1 MQDHYEVLQVHPR
14 ADQETIQAA
23 YERLRERYADERL
36 EGAADELIELAQR
49 KREEIDRA
57 YDVLSD
63 PARRAAYDKEA
74 TAQSHTPTPSEGT
87 HKQSTRPRDK
97 KAEPGEHD
105 EPNEEEIL
113 IDYRPLA
120 SARRQE
126 RPRDFDAQP
135 MISSHELLRQRGR
148 NTSNSVLVWGAPV
161 GVAAAATFLTVFL
174 TLLIAGIG
182 APQPMPPQNSTTS
195 QMRPPMQGM
204 SSETQMAHQFESQIN
219 AARQVTRQ
227 VPDNPN
233 AWINLGNVLF
243 DSVQIVQENL
253 PDSETYRSVVP
264 RWLEAAEAYEQ
275 ALELE
280 PNNATVRSDLGVS
293 YCNYGK
299 ATDDMSYVDR
309 GLQQV
314 QKSFAVD
321 PENGRVLLNL
331 GTCLVSIQPP
341 QTEEAMKH
349 WRKVLV
355 LPDAQQQLVASAQ
368 RMIRQYGN
376 Q

>member
-1 MQDHYEVLQVHPR
+1 MQDYYELLQVHPR
-14 ADQETIQAA
+14 ADQDTIQAA
-23 YERLRERYADERL
+23 YERLCERYADERL
-36 EGAADELIELAQR
+36 EGAAEELVELAQQ
-49 KREEIDRA
+49 KRADIDHA
-57 YDVLSD
+57 YAVLSD
-63 PARRAAYDKEA
+63 PERRAAYDKEVER
-74 TAQSHTPTPSEGT
+74 PR
-87 HKQSTRPRDK
+87 KQSAAASSASPRGK
-97 KAEPGEHD
+97 KPKQSEQEEAD
-105 EPNEEEIL
+105 EDEDEIL
-113 IDYRPLA
+113 IDYRPLPPA
-120 SARRQE
+120 HRQE

-135 MISSHELLRQRGR
+135 MISSHELARQRGR
-148 NTSNSVLVWGAPV
+148 KASNSMLVWGAPV
-161 GVAAAATFLTVFL
+161 GVAAAATFLTVFV

-182 APQPMPPQNSTTS
+182 APQPMPPQNDTMAQS
-195 QMRPPMQGM
+195 RPPMQGM
-204 SSETQMAHQFESQIN
+204 SSETQAAHQFEEQIS

-264 RWLEAAEAYEQ
+264 RWLEAGEAYQQ

-280 PNNATVRSDLGVS
+280 PNNATVRSDMGVC
-293 YCNYGK
+293 YCNYGS

-309 GLQQV
+309 GLQEV
-314 QKSFAVD
+314 QKGFEVD

-331 GTCLVSIQPP
+331 GTCLVSTQPP

-355 LPDAQQQLVASAQ
+355 LPDVQEQLVASAQ
-368 RMIRQYGN
+368 RMIRQYSN
-376 Q
+376 